1 MGNMIRG
8 LKPMKKNKME
18 ILELKTTITEMKNS
32 WNGFNSRLEMAEE
45 SVNIKLGQWKLQN

>member
-1 MGNMIRG
+1 
-8 LKPMKKNKME
+8 ME

-45 SVNIKLGQWKLQN
+45 SVNIKLGQCKLQN